1 MNTMMQ
7 NDEIR
12 MTNDELSPNDE
23 IRNGAEIVSH
33 FCRSGFVILSSFVV
47 RHLNDLSALTSIRAK
62 K

>member
-33 FCRSGFVILSSFVV
+33 FCRSGFVILSAFV
-47 RHLNDLSALTSIRAK
+47 IRGSSLE
-62 K
+62 

>member
-23 IRNGAEIVSH
+23 IRNGAEIVS
-33 FCRSGFVILSSFVV
+33 C
-47 RHLNDLSALTSIRAK
+47 
-62 K
+62 